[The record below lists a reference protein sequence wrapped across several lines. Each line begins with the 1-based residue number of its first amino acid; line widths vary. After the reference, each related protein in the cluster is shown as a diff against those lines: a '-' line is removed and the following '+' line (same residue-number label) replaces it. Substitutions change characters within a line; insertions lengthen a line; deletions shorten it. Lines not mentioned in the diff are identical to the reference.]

1 MYIISFFLYTIICYS
16 WVIFQE
22 TNEPNKQLQPILESI
37 SQVGHVEGIHFQSS
51 QLVRLQ
57 DLLPDEFNYFYR
69 YAGSLTTPHCD
80 ESVVWTVLA
89 HLMPIGEEQVIS
101 DVLLID
107 FIENNFLAQCLVNL
121 VS

>member
-1 MYIISFFLYTIICYS
+1 MYIISFFLHTIICYS
-16 WVIFQE
+16 LIIFQE

-37 SQVGHVEGIHFQSS
+37 SQVSHVEGIQFQSS

-89 HLMPIGEEQVIS
+89 HLMPIGEKQVIS
-101 DVLLID
+101 DQPNRKI
-107 FIENNFLAQCLVNL
+107 Q
-121 VS
+121 